1 MLSLVILHK
10 YTCIYLSILPIV
22 FSYTRVY
29 NISINK
35 QRTAPQIAGSA
46 ASDRTVGTSQGRMV
60 KEGRIEMMVYMLNDV
75 SKIEVTAA
83 ENGFYVTYYENM
95 GGRWVRLGDPEK
107 WSNLADIMYEYDL

>member
-1 MLSLVILHK
+1 
-10 YTCIYLSILPIV
+10 
-22 FSYTRVY
+22 
-29 NISINK
+29 
-35 QRTAPQIAGSA
+35 
-46 ASDRTVGTSQGRMV
+46 
-60 KEGRIEMMVYMLNDV
+60 MMVYMLDDV